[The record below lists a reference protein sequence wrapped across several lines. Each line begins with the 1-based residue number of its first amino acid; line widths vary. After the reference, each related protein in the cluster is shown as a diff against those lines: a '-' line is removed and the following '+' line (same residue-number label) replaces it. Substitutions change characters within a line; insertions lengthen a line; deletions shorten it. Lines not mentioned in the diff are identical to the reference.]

1 MKQLKYGFG
10 IEMQLPF
17 DEAQPLVTNALREE
31 GFDVL
36 TEIDV
41 SKTIREKLGAGLP
54 PYVILGVCNPS
65 LANRAL
71 GEDIDI
77 GLLLPWNVVLR
88 QEGHSTL
95 VSVLDP
101 SIMSDMSGA
110 PGSKAIADEAH
121 QKLEWALEKA
131 FDEYIE

>member
-10 IEMQLPF
+10 IEVELPF
-17 DEAQPLVTNALREE
+17 DQAQSLVTNALREE
-31 GFDVL
+31 GFGVL

-41 SKTIREKLGAGLP
+41 SKTLKEKLGAELA

-77 GLLLPWNVVLR
+77 GLLLPCNVVVR
-88 QEGHSTL
+88 RENHSTL

-101 SIMSDMSGA
+101 NVMSDLSGA
-110 PGSKAIADEAH
+110 PGLKAIADEAH
-121 QKLEWALEKA
+121 QKLEWALERA

>member
-1 MKQLKYGFG
+1 MKRLKYGFG
-10 IEMQLPF
+10 VEVELPF
-17 DEAQPLVTNALREE
+17 DQAQSLVTAALREE
-31 GFDVL
+31 GFGVL

-41 SKTIREKLGAGLP
+41 RKTMKEKLGAELP

-65 LANRAL
+65 LAHRAL

-77 GLLLPWNVVLR
+77 GLLLPCNVVVR
-88 QEGHSTL
+88 QENHSTL

-101 SIMSDMSGA
+101 NVMSGLSGA
-110 PGSKAIADEAH
+110 PGLKAIADEAH
-121 QKLEWALEKA
+121 QKLEWALERA

>member
-10 IEMQLPF
+10 VEVELPF
-17 DEAQPLVTNALREE
+17 DQAQSLVTSALREE
-31 GFDVL
+31 GFGVL

-41 SKTIREKLGAGLP
+41 SKTMKEKLGAELP

-65 LANRAL
+65 LAHRAL

-77 GLLLPWNVVLR
+77 GLLLPCNVVVR
-88 QEGHSTL
+88 QENHSTL

-101 SIMSDMSGA
+101 NVMSGLSEA
-110 PGSKAIADEAH
+110 PGLKAIADEAH
-121 QKLEWALEKA
+121 QKLEWALERA

>member
-10 IEMQLPF
+10 IEVELPF
-17 DEAQPLVTNALREE
+17 DQAQSLVTEALREE
-31 GFDVL
+31 GFGVL

-41 SKTIREKLGAGLP
+41 SKTIKEKLGADFP
-54 PYVILGVCNPS
+54 PYVILGVCNPG
-65 LANRAL
+65 LAHRAL

-77 GLLLPWNVVLR
+77 GLLLPYNVVVR
-88 QEGHSTL
+88 QENHSTL

-101 SIMSDMSGA
+101 NVMSGLSGA
-110 PGSKAIADEAH
+110 PGLKAIADEAH
-121 QKLEWALEKA
+121 QKLEWALERA

>member
-1 MKQLKYGFG
+1 MTRRSPSSPTRYAKKALASLPRSTSARQLK
-10 IEMQLPF
+10 
-17 DEAQPLVTNALREE
+17 
-31 GFDVL
+31 
-36 TEIDV
+36 
-41 SKTIREKLGAGLP
+41 EKLGAELP

-77 GLLLPWNVVLR
+77 GLLLPFNVVVR
-88 QEGHSTL
+88 QENHSTL

-101 SIMSDMSGA
+101 TVISDLSGA
-110 PGSKAIADEAH
+110 PGLKAIADEAH
-121 QKLEWALEKA
+121 GKLEWALERA

>member
-10 IEMQLPF
+10 VEVELPF
-17 DEAQPLVTNALREE
+17 DQAESLVRDALRDE
-31 GFDVL
+31 GFGVL

-41 SKTIREKLGAGLP
+41 SKTLREKLGAELP
-54 PYVILGVCNPS
+54 RYVILGVCNPE

-71 GEDIDI
+71 GADVDI
-77 GLLLPWNVVLR
+77 GLLLPWNVVVR
-88 QEGHSTL
+88 QENHSTL

-101 SIMSDMSGA
+101 TVMSGLSGA
-110 PGSKAIADEAH
+110 SGLKAIADEAH
-121 QKLEWALEKA
+121 EKLEWALERA

>member
-1 MKQLKYGFG
+1 LASKFSCPSTRLSPSF
-10 IEMQLPF
+10 
-17 DEAQPLVTNALREE
+17 TNALREE
-31 GFDVL
+31 GFEVL

-65 LANRAL
+65 LASRAL

-77 GLLLPWNVVLR
+77 GLLLPWHVVLR
-88 QEGHSTL
+88 QENHSTL

-110 PGSKAIADEAH
+110 PGLKAIADEAH
-121 QKLEWALEKA
+121 QKLEWTLEKA